1 MYCSLC
7 LRWCQWLLFARKP
20 TMCSQKPRI
29 GDALLSHSRAY
40 WKRQSKERS
49 WTTRLQKRYR
59 VPLPDHRLWVIYSC
73 KSLFDEILIQDPSR
87 SISVFCERR
96 MKKKFRRLECLV
108 SKQPPFTDT
117 SCKHRKRKPRDR
129 RRSHWQTSP
138 SFSSCLFSSAKRTTC
153 NHLNTHEPTFRKG
166 CANNPK
172 DFRRRLRFENA
183 HSRR

>member
-1 MYCSLC
+1 M
-7 LRWCQWLLFARKP
+7 
-20 TMCSQKPRI
+20 
-29 GDALLSHSRAY
+29 
-40 WKRQSKERS
+40 
-49 WTTRLQKRYR
+49 
-59 VPLPDHRLWVIYSC
+59 PLPDHRLWVIYSC

-183 HSRR
+183 HSRRVYTVTYGELWYSINRSFGICIGLVVCRKSDFKERDDFPRHLPTLLLESSP